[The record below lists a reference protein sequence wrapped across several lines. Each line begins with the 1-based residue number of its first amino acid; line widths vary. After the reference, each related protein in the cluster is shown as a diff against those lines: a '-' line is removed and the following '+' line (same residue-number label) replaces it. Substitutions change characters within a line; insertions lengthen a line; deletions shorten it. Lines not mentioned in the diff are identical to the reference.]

1 MVAAVPMAGAWG
13 QAQDGFWGG
22 GPGAEQPPPQRG
34 TGPSVEPGGSRCAA
48 VPGPRAAA
56 ARVHL
61 HEAFPLQF
69 TLPSDEP
76 NFSFSE

>member
-13 QAQDGFWGG
+13 QAQDGFWGGVGG

-56 ARVHL
+56 CRRRPGSFARGFSTPVHS
-61 HEAFPLQF
+61 AI
-69 TLPSDEP
+69 
-76 NFSFSE
+76 